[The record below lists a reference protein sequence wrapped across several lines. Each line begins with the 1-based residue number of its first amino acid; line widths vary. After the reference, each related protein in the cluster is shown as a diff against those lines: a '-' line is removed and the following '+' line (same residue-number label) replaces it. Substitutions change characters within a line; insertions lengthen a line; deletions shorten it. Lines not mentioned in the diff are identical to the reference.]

1 MKHWKNGWLLG
12 ILLPVAACALLPV
25 RAVRAEEKKT
35 YTLRYRFRPG
45 EVVRWQVEHRATVR
59 TTVAG
64 TTQTA
69 ETRSRS
75 LKVWKILKA
84 DSKRITFVN
93 QVQWVQMTQWV
104 TGRERITYDSRRD
117 REPPPGMEHVGG
129 SVGQPL
135 AEITIDPL
143 GRIVR
148 RVNKKMAPLGES
160 PKITIPLPEEPVRV
174 GQSWQFDEPVILRRE
189 DKTVARIR
197 TRQKLILKQV
207 EDGVATIHVET
218 ILLDP
223 VRDPVVEAQLVQ
235 RFTKGWVKFDIARGR
250 VIQQQ
255 FDLDRRVI
263 GHIGPNSG
271 MHYRMHFVE
280 KLLDEP
286 AAGVAGKPQQATK
299 R

>member
-1 MKHWKNGWLLG
+1 MQRFKNGWLCWM
-12 ILLPVAACALLPV
+12 LLAVAACVLWHGRTA
-25 RAVRAEEKKT
+25 ADEEKT

-45 EVVRWQVEHRATVR
+45 EVVRWEVEHRATVR
-59 TTVAG
+59 TTVGG

-75 LKVWKILKA
+75 LKVWKILKVDA
-84 DSKRITFVN
+84 KRITFTN

-117 REPPPGMEHVGG
+117 REPPPGMEHVGR

-143 GRIVR
+143 GHVLR
-148 RVNKKMAPLGES
+148 RENKKMAPLGES

-174 GQSWQFDEPVILRRE
+174 GQSWQFDEPVILKRE
-189 DKTVARIR
+189 DKTVARVR
-197 TRQKLILKQV
+197 TRQKLVLKSV
-207 EDGVATIHVET
+207 EDGVATIYVET

-223 VRDPVVEAQLVQ
+223 VRDPVIEAQLVQ
-235 RFTKGWVKFDIARGR
+235 RFTKGWVKFHIARGR
-250 VIQQQ
+250 ILQQQ

-280 KLLDEP
+280 KLVEGTETDL
-286 AAGVAGKPQQATK
+286 AGKPAK
-299 R
+299 PAR

>member
-1 MKHWKNGWLLG
+1 VQRFKNGWLFQV
-12 ILLPVAACALLPV
+12 LPVVAVCVLWHQRTAAG
-25 RAVRAEEKKT
+25 EEKT
-35 YTLRYRFRPG
+35 YTLRYRFQPG
-45 EVVRWQVEHRATVR
+45 EVVRWEVEHRATVR
-59 TTVAG
+59 TTVGG

-75 LKVWKILKA
+75 LKVWRVLKA

-117 REPPPGMEHVGG
+117 REPPPGMEHVGR

-143 GRIVR
+143 GHVIR

-160 PKITIPLPEEPVRV
+160 PRITIPLPEEPVRV
-174 GQSWQFDEPVILRRE
+174 GQSWQLDEPVILKRE

-197 TRQKLILKQV
+197 TRQKLILKSV
-207 EDGVATIHVET
+207 EDGVATISVET

-250 VIQQQ
+250 VIEQQ

-280 KLLDEP
+280 KLIEEP
-286 AAGVAGKPQQATK
+286 AADVAGKSGKSA